1 MNEKSPHSATVRLQ
15 RSLAI
20 ILVYSR
26 PPLAFFAMVFAG
38 LLMFYENTLFYTL
51 GVLCLV
57 TSMCFDFANSW
68 FASRIYPKMKLAS
81 LAERIMNKLVYS
93 IAFPLVAAGMFWRL
107 HLISPSVSNAEIF
120 HALFVLILCIV
131 VLMRDHFAH
140 FMRNFSIKR
149 GEPEEQREIT
159 RLRTLVASPIVVLL
173 YGYAFEPLS
182 WYTYQIEFLG
192 QFSDIPLRVLFF
204 VEIAFLV
211 INFGSMT
218 LYCRKYG
225 GYFLDELCFGDD
237 SLRHQILSF
246 FPNALSVM
254 NGMMGALAVIFAYQ
268 NMFREAY
275 IILIGAAIFDKLDGA
290 LARKFGVDQ
299 PLDPSKRLTVG
310 SILDDISDMLSFAI
324 APALIFY
331 LGMRFFVT
339 DLIPQYLLIFLVC
352 FYVISGITRL
362 VCFTLDRHPIP
373 GFFKGIPTPGA
384 ALFVTPPLI
393 ILQQLSQSQF
403 AYLESFGLFC
413 AGVLVFA
420 GVLMNLYSIRYLHIG
435 RLFSRKPSWGI
446 LTLLLLIG
454 LVFTP
459 YLGYG
464 AFLYGAIYIISP
476 LWTWRISSQ
485 EAAQELPP
493 LQ

>member
-1 MNEKSPHSATVRLQ
+1 MNQTSLTPSKLGLQ
-15 RSLAI
+15 RYLAI

-51 GVLCLV
+51 GVLCLA
-57 TSMCFDFANSW
+57 TSMCFDFADGW
-68 FASRIYPKMKLAS
+68 FVSRISPKMKLAE

-93 IAFPLVAAGMFWRL
+93 IAFPLVSAGMFWRL
-107 HLISPSVSNAEIF
+107 HIMNQSVSNIEIF

-140 FMRNFSIKR
+140 FMRNFSLKK

-159 RLRTLVASPIVVLL
+159 RLRTLIASPIVLLL
-173 YGYAFEPLS
+173 YGYAFEPIS
-182 WYTYQIEFLG
+182 WNDMQIQFLG

-204 VEIAFLV
+204 VEIVFLV
-211 INFGSMT
+211 INFGSVT

-225 GYFLDELCFGDD
+225 GYFLDELCLGDD
-237 SLRHQILSF
+237 ALRHRILSF

-254 NGMMGALAVIFAYQ
+254 NSMMGILAVIFAYQ

-299 PLDPSKRLTVG
+299 PLDPSKSMTVG

-331 LGMRFFVT
+331 LGMQFFVT
-339 DLIPQYLLIFLVC
+339 GLIPQYLLIFLVC
-352 FYVISGITRL
+352 FYIISGIARL
-362 VCFTLDRHPIP
+362 IFFTLDRHPIP

-393 ILQQLSQSQF
+393 ILQQFSQSHSVHL
-403 AYLESFGLFC
+403 AYWGFFC
-413 AGVLVFA
+413 AGVLAFT
-420 GVLMNLYSIRYLHIG
+420 GLLMNLYFIRYLHIG
-435 RLFSRKPSWGI
+435 RLFSRKPVLGA
-446 LTLLLLIG
+446 LTLVLLIG
-454 LVFTP
+454 LVWTP

-464 AFLYGAIYIISP
+464 AFLYTALYIISP
-476 LWTWRISSQ
+476 LWTWRISPQ
-485 EAAQELPP
+485 EASRER
-493 LQ
+493 